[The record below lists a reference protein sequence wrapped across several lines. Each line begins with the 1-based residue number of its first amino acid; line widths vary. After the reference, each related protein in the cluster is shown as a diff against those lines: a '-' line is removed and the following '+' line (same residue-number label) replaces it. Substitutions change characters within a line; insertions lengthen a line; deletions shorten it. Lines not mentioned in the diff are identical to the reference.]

1 MLQGKREIVHL
12 TLGCLNRVE
21 EAGAGSGGL
30 KLEFL
35 EKPRAA
41 PSPEAVPSLSSV
53 GWEERCQ
60 QRVPL
65 PPGALPGA
73 LRASSCLQLAKE
85 SKS

>member
-1 MLQGKREIVHL
+1 MLQGKRKIIHL

-30 KLEFL
+30 KLEFS

-53 GWEERCQ
+53 GWRN
-60 QRVPL
+60 
-65 PPGALPGA
+65 A
-73 LRASSCLQLAKE
+73 ASSECPCLQELFQELFVPPCAC
-85 SKS
+85 S